1 MAVKWH
7 VIAKHR
13 NGNTTSVRL
22 ATDPGKDSVVAE
34 LHRIGCEVTIVD
46 LEQLKPEKTP
56 DYPPVPTLA
65 ECKARYELTTGI
77 PWID

>member
-7 VIAKHR
+7 VIGKHP
-13 NGNTTSVRL
+13 NGDTTSVKL
-22 ATDPGKDSVVAE
+22 ATDPGKDAVVAE
-34 LHRIGCEVTIVD
+34 LRRIGCEVTIVD
-46 LEQLKPEKTP
+46 LMVRHN

>member
-1 MAVKWH
+1 MAIKWK
-7 VIAKHR
+7 VIGKHP
-13 NGNTTSVRL
+13 NGDTTSVNL
-22 ATDPGKDSVVAE
+22 FTDTGKDDTVAA
-34 LHRIGCEVTIVD
+34 LRRIGCEVTVVD
-46 LEQLKPEKTP
+46 LEAVRE